1 VVAGGVAEYVV
12 QDERD
17 ALGGVIDSSTTR
29 NAMETDSSRVMRSAG
44 FGGVGRRI
52 TGRTQTKGDWR

>member
-1 VVAGGVAEYVV
+1 VVAGGVAEDVV

-44 FGGVGRRI
+44 FGGWEEHV
-52 TGRTQTKGDWR
+52 TERTQTKGDWR